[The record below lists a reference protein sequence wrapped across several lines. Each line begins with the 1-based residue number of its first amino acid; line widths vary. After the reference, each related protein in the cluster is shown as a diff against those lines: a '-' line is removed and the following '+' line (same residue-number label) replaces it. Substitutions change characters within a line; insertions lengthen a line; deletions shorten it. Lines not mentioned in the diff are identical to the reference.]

1 MRDMLSPAEG
11 TLCWAR
17 QCWGWGQLGWE
28 GWEGQQ
34 QSVTSS
40 VVPHP
45 PALHPIS
52 LISTWPGSSVLLR
65 VGCFPAW
72 LGHNFELRR
81 RNFGQNSTFCVGLR
95 KAFFLRRRMWLTG
108 WMSVR
113 ELCCSQHTCNSLG
126 TVQPSAD
133 GGEPGML
140 GGLAAAGGQR

>member
-1 MRDMLSPAEG
+1 MLSPAEG
-11 TLCWAR
+11 TLCWAG

-45 PALHPIS
+45 PALHPVS

-95 KAFFLRRRMWLTG
+95 KAFSSG
-108 WMSVR
+108 GG
-113 ELCCSQHTCNSLG
+113 CGSQDGCLWGSCAAPNTPVTHWALSSPAQMEESRGCWEAW
-126 TVQPSAD
+126 QQQAD
-133 GGEPGML
+133 KD
-140 GGLAAAGGQR
+140 R